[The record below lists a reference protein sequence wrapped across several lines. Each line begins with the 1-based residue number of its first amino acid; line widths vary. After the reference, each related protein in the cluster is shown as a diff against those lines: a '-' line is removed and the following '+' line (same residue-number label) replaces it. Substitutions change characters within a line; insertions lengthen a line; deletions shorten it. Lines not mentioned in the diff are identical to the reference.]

1 MLKVDLNPKFQ
12 YALEQ
17 MGNTNKNLF
26 ITGRAGT
33 GKSTLLS
40 YFRGTVKKKVAVLA
54 PTGVAALNVEG
65 QTIHSFFKFKSDVT
79 VESVKEQPLRSTNL
93 YNKVEAIII
102 DEVSMVRADLLD
114 CVDTFLRRQRQS
126 NLPFGGVQM
135 IFIGDLYQLPPVVTR
150 QELGVFS
157 HQLYDSPYF
166 FSSKSFQNF
175 KLELIELD
183 KIYRQTDEKFIETLN
198 KVRVNTMTMNDF
210 AYLNTRCVPDNG
222 DGKITLTTTKAAA
235 EEVNMAHLKAIPEK
249 PTILEGE
256 VSGDFG
262 KEYWPTA
269 INLQIKK
276 GAQIMLLNNDRENRW
291 VNGSLAKVKEIKK
304 SGIIIT
310 LVGQTE
316 ELEVTINRWEISY
329 LYVAEDGALKSR
341 VIGSF
346 TQYPMMLAWAI
357 TIHKGQGKSFDNLII
372 DLGAGTFAAGQ
383 TYVAL
388 SRGRTL
394 EGITLRKPISQKHI
408 RAPYLITNFINGL
421 KKEQSYN
428 G

>member
-1 MLKVDLNPKFQ
+1 MKVELNPKFQ

-17 MGNTNKNLF
+17 MGNTNKSLF

-40 YFRGTVKKKVAVLA
+40 YFRGTVKKRVAVLA

-79 VESVKEQPLRSTNL
+79 VESVKEQPLRATNL

-114 CVDTFLRRQRQS
+114 CVDTFLCRQRQNDS
-126 NLPFGGVQM
+126 PFGGVQM

-150 QELGVFS
+150 QEMGVFT
-157 HQLYDSPYF
+157 HQVYDSPYF
-166 FSSKSFQNF
+166 FSSKSFKNF

-198 KVRVNTMTMNDF
+198 KVRVNAMTMSDF

-235 EEVNMAHLKAIPEK
+235 EEVNMSHLKAIPEK

-346 TQYPMMLAWAI
+346 TQYPLMLAWAI
-357 TIHKGQGKSFDNLII
+357 TIHKSQGKTFDNLIV
-372 DLGAGTFAAGQ
+372 DVGAGTFAAGQ

-421 KKEQSYN
+421 KKEQNYN